1 MGLGLGLWLGLGLG
15 LWLGLGLGV
24 GAGGRVRVGARVR
37 GKVRFEER
45 TVGLEA
51 ILAREA
57 REVCAWFG

>member
-1 MGLGLGLWLGLGLG
+1 M
-15 LWLGLGLGV
+15 GV

-51 ILAREA
+51 ILTREA